1 MSARRFLP
9 GLALGLILLL
19 VLGGALYF
27 KGYRLMRHAAA
38 PGPAAPAP
46 GAKEGRKIKYYVSPM
61 DPTIVSKTPAKDPMG
76 MDFIPVYEDTGPAM
90 APGTIAVDPKTVQ
103 SIGVR
108 TAKVEVR
115 PLSRVIRAVGK
126 VMYDENQLKVVN
138 TKVDGWVTRLYVKIT
153 GEPVRKGQR
162 LVSLYSRELVPA
174 QREYLQALKNLK
186 TIGKSPFPE
195 IAEGARRLAEAS
207 RMRLEYF
214 DIPASEINRLA
225 RTGQVRKELT
235 LTSPVSGIVT
245 DRLVTDGQF
254 VMAGMTLLKVAD
266 LSTVWVEADIYEYE
280 LPWVAVG
287 QQAVMT
293 LSYLPGKTYKGVIEY
308 IYPYL
313 RGKTRTARV
322 RMKFP
327 NPGYKLKPD
336 MYAKVEI
343 KSPLQPLVTVV
354 PNEAVMDTGERQ
366 HVFVALG
373 RGRFQPREIKVGVH
387 GQDGLLQVL
396 SGLKEG
402 EEVVTSAQFLLD
414 SESRFREAAAK
425 FLAGPEGEKKEA
437 PAPKPTHA
445 H

>member
-9 GLALGLILLL
+9 GLGLGLILLL
-19 VLGGALYF
+19 VLGGVLYF
-27 KGYRLMRHAAA
+27 LGFRLMQHAAV
-38 PGPAAPAP
+38 PGPAPPAP
-46 GAKEGRKIKYYVSPM
+46 QVKEGRKIKYYVSPM
-61 DPTIVSKTPAKDPMG
+61 DPTIISKTPAKDPMG
-76 MDFIPVYEDTGPAM
+76 MDFIPVYEEEGPAM
-90 APGTIAVDPKTVQ
+90 APGAIAVDPNTVQ

-174 QREYLQALKNLK
+174 QREYLLALKNLK
-186 TIGKSPFPE
+186 TVGKSPFPE
-195 IAEGARRLAEAS
+195 MAEGARRLAEAA
-207 RMRLEYF
+207 RTRLEYF
-214 DIPASEINRLA
+214 DIPAFEINRLA
-225 RTGQVRKELT
+225 KTGQVRKELV

-245 DRLVTDGQF
+245 ERLVTDGQF

-293 LSYLPGKTYKGVIEY
+293 LSYLPGETFKGVIEY
-308 IYPYL
+308 LYPYL

-327 NPGYKLKPD
+327 NPGFKLKPD

-343 KSPLQPLVTVV
+343 RSPLKPLVVVV

-373 RGRFQPREIKVGVH
+373 RGRFEPREVKLGAH
-387 GQDGLLQVL
+387 GQEGLLQVL

-402 EEVVTSAQFLLD
+402 EEVVTSAHFLLD

-425 FLAGPEGEKKEA
+425 FLGGPEAEKEKA
-437 PAPKPTHA
+437 TTPKPPHA